1 MRKIVKD
8 YFRVISIVWLC
19 FFLFA
24 CSDTA
29 PKLSPLADDAII
41 LAFGDSLT
49 YGSGADNTQKQSYP
63 AILQQLTNHTV
74 INAGM
79 PGEVSRDGLTR
90 LVEELEEY
98 QPDLVILCH
107 GGNDLIRRLNQ
118 DKLKNNLEQ
127 MITLIQSSGAEVILI
142 GVPNFNLTLAVPP
155 LYADVADKFTIPAE
169 LEIIPELERSPK
181 LKSDTIHPNS
191 EGYKRLA
198 LVVQQLLL
206 STGAL
211 K

>member
-1 MRKIVKD
+1 MKKIVKD
-8 YFRVISIVWLC
+8 YFRVSSIVWLC
-19 FFLFA
+19 FFLIA
-24 CSDTA
+24 CSDNN

-49 YGSGADNTQKQSYP
+49 FGTGADNSREESYP
-63 AILQQLTNHTV
+63 AILKRLTNRTV

-79 PGEVSRDGLTR
+79 PGEVSRDGLAR
-90 LVEELEEY
+90 LAEELEEY

-118 DKLKNNLEQ
+118 DELKNNLEQ
-127 MITLIQSSGAEVILI
+127 MINLIQANGAEVMLI
-142 GVPNFNLTLAVPP
+142 AVPKFNLTLAVPP
-155 LYADVADKFTIPAE
+155 LYAEVAEKFFIPIE
-169 LEIIPELERSPK
+169 LDIIPDLERNPK

-191 EGYKRLA
+191 EGYKKLA

-206 STGAL
+206 SSGAL
-211 K
+211 